1 MQALLLYK
9 RIILSLTNKIVCMRK
24 LNSTNALN
32 EQWLNSSCGM
42 AYTLSVI
49 GGRWKAAI
57 LHQLLRGK
65 LRYKELKELL
75 PNISERMLSLQ
86 LRELESDGI
95 ITREVY
101 AEVPPK
107 VEYFLSEKGW
117 SMQPI
122 LEMMSNWGQENMEIN
137 NKQKQSL

>member
-1 MQALLLYK
+1 
-9 RIILSLTNKIVCMRK
+9 MRK